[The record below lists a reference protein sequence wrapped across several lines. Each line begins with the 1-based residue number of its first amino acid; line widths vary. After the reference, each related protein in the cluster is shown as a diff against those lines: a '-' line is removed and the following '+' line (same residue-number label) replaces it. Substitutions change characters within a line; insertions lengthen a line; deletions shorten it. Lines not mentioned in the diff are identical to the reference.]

1 MHAPTTTPPRCSVA
15 TETPAWQAAWA
26 ATDVIEAYLK
36 VLARQDPGDAEAVG
50 LAMDRLLALRHAL
63 VALTVRP
70 VPAQNVPA

>member
-26 ATDVIEAYLK
+26 AADAIEAYLK
-36 VLARQDPGDAEAVG
+36 GRARRDPSDTEAVAG
-50 LAMDRLLALRHAL
+50 AMDRVLALRYAL

-70 VPAQNVPA
+70 VPAQNDPA